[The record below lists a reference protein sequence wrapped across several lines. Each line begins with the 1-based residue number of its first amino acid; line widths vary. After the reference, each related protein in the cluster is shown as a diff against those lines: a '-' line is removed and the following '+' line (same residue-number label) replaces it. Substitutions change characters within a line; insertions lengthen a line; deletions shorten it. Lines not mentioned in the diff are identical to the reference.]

1 MVDLSQKVLKVKVKE
16 MPHTKNN
23 VIALLSI
30 YFVKKTCFFD
40 VILICLKNGKMEKW
54 KNGKME
60 KLQSLILLF
69 LLWSFPSFSLAQSW
83 DSSYLVVRTS
93 NVNCFPSVDSVL
105 TYTSTGNST
114 LNNILASNSVTHY
127 FRNNPYSQTDSF
139 NQTITIIY
147 TGPSASLISQ
157 LQATS
162 LFYLIEKQMQTGANA
177 PSLNLCPPGS
187 LSNEPWIDF
196 RKSTVIASDWHLRE
210 TDVYCAWD
218 ITMGDPNVKVALI
231 DIGFDPNHYDLGNII
246 HKKVGNPNHLPDVTH
261 ASGTSSIIAA
271 SHNDKGIVGAAPSLS
286 TSVYEIDSLTASFV
300 ERAIAEAVNDG
311 VKVINMS
318 FDELIHDLRKWEEWI
333 AQGVL
338 FVASAGNDLG
348 DRNWTEHSELR
359 GFILVSGTEE
369 GSLYF
374 SSHAANE
381 FVDIC
386 APGAKIWQCTQEE
399 SWGSLLE
406 AYGTSSAAPQVAA
419 AAGLM
424 LSVNPNLSPAELE
437 CGLKS
442 TTDPIL
448 NDVPGEVWYGKV
460 GTGRLNTHKAV
471 QFAQALTLA
480 GSIPTVINSQLT
492 ITGSHYVPATIT
504 IADGGL
510 LILQNATIQ
519 FAENVGINVSPG
531 GILNIAGSDLTSSIG
546 CEYFWQGIKVSGNGF
561 TLPRKEGR
569 VTINNS
575 EINGALVGVRISNH
589 LWFAAGGS
597 VGAKNSQFINCPTG
611 VEHTGNAFKRDL
623 HTWFSGC
630 TFEWTKPY
638 AFTGS
643 VNHHIKLSNTYNFS
657 VYSSSFLNRMPK
669 NSFNEIAGRG
679 VGVSNYNSDME
690 VMPIRD
696 LMNPCNVTGTNCIF
710 EGLEKGIVSNQ
721 SNIDQVYSDNE
732 KKTRVYNCSFKNNKY
747 NIDLYQDKMSVIFEN
762 NFLWDEDFAMYHQ
775 PSISNIEVFYAI
787 LNTESKG
794 AQLLNNTISMEDNN
808 NVIDYFIGDFHI
820 NDERGGLFKQVGSI
834 SHSYRNVTAQNEYN
848 SSDLNLRVIGNF
860 FDNYI
865 PSSGFLNTSANLAC
879 NQYSETLFRG
889 SYFSPDSKVS
899 GSLGLNLVNLND
911 PNGFGASYAGE
922 SDYSTCQNAL
932 GSGITHLSIDNQSG
946 INLTFKYH
954 YPSEDIDPLC
964 LNNVQPISTLLL
976 PHPNCAAGDYFF
988 SPNGVYCPG
997 LDGAPGT
1004 DDQYEGTALI
1014 VDGVIYYGD
1023 GQTGGGV
1030 GDGVANADNDHNGD
1044 NELIETLGYSLTDL
1058 YEGNTDLRE
1067 DLKAL
1072 FATENPEYLKTV
1084 QLHLSHFYGVYVKM
1098 PSIEIEENN
1107 TQMSSPSQDKGDN
1120 IDELLG
1126 ESLKLNTLSPSTYSI
1141 SSTDPSWQLV
1151 YTTDYLGKQMDITY
1165 VKQTAGIIQINGVAP
1180 GVYMLHLQNNMGNV
1194 RTLKLMVH

>member
-1 MVDLSQKVLKVKVKE
+1 
-16 MPHTKNN
+16 
-23 VIALLSI
+23 
-30 YFVKKTCFFD
+30 
-40 VILICLKNGKMEKW
+40 
-54 KNGKME
+54 
-60 KLQSLILLF
+60 
-69 LLWSFPSFSLAQSW
+69 
-83 DSSYLVVRTS
+83 
-93 NVNCFPSVDSVL
+93 
-105 TYTSTGNST
+105 
-114 LNNILASNSVTHY
+114 
-127 FRNNPYSQTDSF
+127 
-139 NQTITIIY
+139 
-147 TGPSASLISQ
+147 
-157 LQATS
+157 
-162 LFYLIEKQMQTGANA
+162 
-177 PSLNLCPPGS
+177 
-187 LSNEPWIDF
+187 
-196 RKSTVIASDWHLRE
+196 
-210 TDVYCAWD
+210 
-218 ITMGDPNVKVALI
+218 
-231 DIGFDPNHYDLGNII
+231 
-246 HKKVGNPNHLPDVTH
+246 
-261 ASGTSSIIAA
+261 
-271 SHNDKGIVGAAPSLS
+271 
-286 TSVYEIDSLTASFV
+286 VYEIDSLTASFV

-519 FAENVGINVSPG
+519 FAENVGINV
-531 GILNIAGSDLTSSIG
+531 
-546 CEYFWQGIKVSGNGF
+546 
-561 TLPRKEGR
+561 
-569 VTINNS
+569 
-575 EINGALVGVRISNH
+575 
-589 LWFAAGGS
+589 
-597 VGAKNSQFINCPTG
+597 
-611 VEHTGNAFKRDL
+611 
-623 HTWFSGC
+623 
-630 TFEWTKPY
+630 
-638 AFTGS
+638 
-643 VNHHIKLSNTYNFS
+643 NHHIKLSNTYNFS

-834 SHSYRNVTAQNEYN
+834 SHNYRNVTAQNEYN